1 VIEARRAAVLG
12 HPIAHSLSPTLHR
25 AAYRV
30 HGMPWQYDAF
40 DVEAGGLAAFIDGLG
55 PEWAGL
61 SLTMPLK
68 VEAVAL
74 MDFIEPMAKIVGS
87 VNTVLF
93 QPFADTRHLVGANT
107 DVHGVVAALAEAGVD
122 QAQTGVIIGGG
133 ATATSAMAALGQIGV
148 TAPVVAVRD
157 RARAGGLMRAAT
169 RMGVHP
175 RFATFAEVASLL
187 AEADVV
193 VSTVPAEAAEQV
205 SRALPPV
212 RGTLLDVIY
221 APLVTPLGAAWVAA
235 GGQRVGGERM
245 LVHQASEQFRLMTG
259 RNAPISDMDGALRA
273 KLNT

>member
-30 HGMPWQYDAF
+30 HGLPWRYDAF
-40 DVEAGGLAAFIDGLG
+40 DVESGGLAAFVSELG

-74 MDFIEPMAKIVGS
+74 MDFIEPLAKIVGS

-107 DVHGVVAALAEAGVD
+107 DVHGVVASLAEAGVYR
-122 QAQTGVIIGGG
+122 AQTGVILGGG
-133 ATATSAMAALGQIGV
+133 ATATSAMAALGQLGV

-157 RARAGGLMRAAT
+157 RARSGGLMRAAT
-169 RMGVHP
+169 KMGVHP
-175 RFATFAEVASLL
+175 RFATLAEAASLVGD
-187 AEADVV
+187 ADVV
-193 VSTVPAEAAEQV
+193 VSTVPAEAARPLAGQLT
-205 SRALPPV
+205 RV

-221 APLVTPLGAAWVAA
+221 SPLVTPFGSAWAAA

-245 LVHQASEQFRLMTG
+245 LLHQASEQFRLMSG
-259 RNAPISDMDGALRA
+259 RHAPISEMNAALLA
-273 KLNT
+273 ELNT